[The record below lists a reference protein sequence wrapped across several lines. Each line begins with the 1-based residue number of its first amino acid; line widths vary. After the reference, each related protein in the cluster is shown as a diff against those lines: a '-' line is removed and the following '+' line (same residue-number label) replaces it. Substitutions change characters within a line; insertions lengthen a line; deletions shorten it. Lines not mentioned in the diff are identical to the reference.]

1 MSQCQT
7 AASETNRR
15 YSTTEEGNAARFL
28 QQQRERR
35 NRISSPPGLESSLF
49 HFQHTQH
56 DEGQSRIEPDEV
68 NTCPALNDDDGSKHI
83 VQCFVHAAAVR
94 SFFDPCLHTHTMQLL
109 EVILIRK
116 WRFLRSQAPTGSYVI
131 LPDKKQSSHF
141 GMQLMFILVINS
153 PMSLTSN
160 ARAACQRKHDDY
172 QRVISFWLKFI
183 FTCRHISSFYEN
195 AKKSF
200 DGLFFE
206 FSC

>member
-1 MSQCQT
+1 MMMEVNSSCSVSCT
-7 AASETNRR
+7 
-15 YSTTEEGNAARFL
+15 
-28 QQQRERR
+28 QQQY
-35 NRISSPPGLESSLF
+35 GHSLI
-49 HFQHTQH
+49 
-56 DEGQSRIEPDEV
+56 RV
-68 NTCPALNDDDGSKHI
+68 
-83 VQCFVHAAAVR
+83 
-94 SFFDPCLHTHTMQLL
+94 CLSHTHTMQLL

-160 ARAACQRKHDDY
+160 ARAACQRKHGDY

-183 FTCRHISSFYEN
+183 FTCRHISTFYEN

-206 FSC
+206 FSCKFLFNLSNSFAFSM